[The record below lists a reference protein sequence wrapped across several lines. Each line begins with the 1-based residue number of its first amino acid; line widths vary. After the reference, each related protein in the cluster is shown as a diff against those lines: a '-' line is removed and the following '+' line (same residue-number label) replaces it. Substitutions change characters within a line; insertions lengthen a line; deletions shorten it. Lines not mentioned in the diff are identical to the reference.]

1 MKRTPAVSLVLA
13 LLCVLPVNAE
23 DYYNET
29 ALPDGSRIVCTEHQM
44 IPAPYHTAY
53 RFDKYGVLAPDGTF
67 LVEPIYQS
75 IAAPVEGRALFFK
88 AGEGYGYFDENW
100 NVVIPAQYNF
110 AQSFSEGLAAVSDE
124 QQRVG
129 YIDRNGSTADDFYYP
144 LLFYRDIVYLP
155 VLYREG
161 MERLN
166 IRYSYHLG
174 EGDTTPGYM
183 VFTHN

>member
-100 NVVIPAQYNF
+100 NVVIPAQYRTAKN
-110 AQSFSEGLAAVSDE
+110 FSEGLAAVSDE
-124 QQRVG
+124 HWMIG
-129 YIDRNGSTADDFYYP
+129 YIDRSGNTVVPFQYTLGGKFTNGKAY
-144 LLFYRDIVYLP
+144 V
-155 VLYREG
+155 
-161 MERLN
+161 
-166 IRYSYHLG
+166 
-174 EGDTTPGYM
+174 
-183 VFTHN
+183 